1 MADYDISTELNPYEH
16 MEYLNRIMSYAGM
29 THVGDPDSQLLS
41 PCSIRGYRVVYSAR
55 PKLNW
60 VRPTTSGRA
69 GESPLD
75 MQGDTAPLET
85 VWNWWDTYGGDQ
97 VQYFNYAQ
105 RNGQEGSWV
114 LVSGAV
120 VTGSG
125 QLDTAG
131 ANAKW
136 FVSSQQNLE
145 TAAAETADGLG
156 TSLGSSWSS
165 GSWFWKK
172 WYTNAS
178 QLQRWSSTNQNATNG
193 IGVSGSTK
201 VRTGSNAAFPRLGAQ
216 TGVWWVHYGDR
227 QILGFAQCDDDH
239 NHGQDNNWSA
249 NQIVDPNIFNVKLN
263 TTPSSAGGM
272 VPQLIFY
279 GGDVHGVT
287 ATPLMDSEGNVLG
300 AVITDPGT
308 TVVTSDTTEP
318 IPPGV
323 SISMPDHYE
332 AFEATTE
339 ITTDADEIRAKYP
352 QLFRTPQEIR
362 ALLCDGYADP
372 LAQTFRIPEAYTDG
386 IFIDSVDLCFGRK
399 PNIWGPPV
407 YVEIR
412 TTVNGQPSSDFVIK
426 HSTVEKHVGQVNIA
440 DAINNNIKRSWE
452 NPLDITAIDP
462 KVPNFISEDSYTRFK
477 FSRPIYLK
485 GNEEYAIVVRSDNV
499 EYECWYAS
507 TDGSLVKNIENLI
520 DSNQTVNRDTGTY
533 TKQFQGVMFRSQN
546 GRTWTENQQQDLMF
560 RVNKCRWNA
569 SPTSANTAAVELRAG
584 DGLTKEH
591 LYDRLKI
598 NLNSVKAPGVDTS
611 VTTTVYTTPESTG
624 VLTGY
629 KTLTTEEVFG
639 EGADNAVRDLSERMK
654 FNIDKSQSQADL
666 KLHLSL
672 STKNP
677 HVAPMIDATECFVVP
692 IKNNINNG
700 ELSAENINVL
710 TVGAGYTAGETA
722 TFTVDGGGSTSNAE
736 FTVTIDSGTT
746 VVNKNSVVVT
756 DGGSGF
762 HNSEGINIFRLG
774 GSTSPATEATFEIL
788 SEENITGGNSK
799 QRYITRNVNLA
810 PGMSARGIRVFLTA
824 IKPVGTNVYVYF
836 RAKSESDNQNINRRK
851 WQLMNQTAPT
861 DYSATDPFSIIQ
873 NREYQFDTDEIISY
887 QATNDDTGDIQTFN
901 DFKTFAVKVVCQ
913 TENTTAPPIISDF
926 RAIAVY

>member
-1 MADYDISTELNPYEH
+1 MAYDIDTELNPYEH
-16 MEYLNRIMSYAGM
+16 MEYLNKIVSYAGM

-55 PKLNW
+55 PKLEW

-75 MQGDTAPLET
+75 MQGDAAPLET
-85 VWNWWDTYGGDQ
+85 VWNWWDKYGGDQ
-97 VQYFNYAQ
+97 IQYFNYAQ
-105 RNGQEGSWV
+105 RNDIEGSWV
-114 LVSGAV
+114 LVSGATV
-120 VTGSG
+120 DGAS
-125 QLDTAG
+125 LDTAG
-131 ANAKW
+131 ATAKW

-145 TAAAETADGLG
+145 TSEAETADGLATG
-156 TSLGSSWSS
+156 LGNAWSN
-165 GSWFWKK
+165 GAWFWKK
-172 WYTNAS
+172 WYTNVS
-178 QLQRWSSTNQNATNG
+178 QLQRWSSENRNATSG
-193 IGVSGSTK
+193 IGVAGSTK
-201 VRTGSNAAFPRLGAQ
+201 VRTGSSAAFPRLGA
-216 TGVWWVHYGDR
+216 TENIWWVHYGER
-227 QILGFAQCDDDH
+227 QILGFTKCEDDH
-239 NHGQDNNWSA
+239 IHGHDNNWSA
-249 NQIVDPNIFNVKLN
+249 NQITDDIFNVKLN

-279 GGDVHGVT
+279 GGDVHGVQ
-287 ATPLMDSEGNVLG
+287 ATPLMDNNGDILG
-300 AVITDPGT
+300 ASITDPGT
-308 TVVTSDTTEP
+308 TVVLTDTTNP
-318 IPPGV
+318 APPGV

-372 LAQTFRIPEAYTDG
+372 LAQTFRVPEGYSDG

-412 TTVNGQPSSDFVIK
+412 TTVNGVPSSDFVLE
-426 HSTVEKHVGQVNIA
+426 HSVVEKQVNKVNIA
-440 DAINNNIKRSWE
+440 DAINSNIQRSWE
-452 NPLDITAIDP
+452 NPLDITQLDP
-462 KVPNFISEDSYTRFK
+462 KVPNFISEDSYTRFN
-477 FSRPIYLK
+477 FSRPIYLES
-485 GNEEYAIVVRSDNV
+485 NQEYAIVVRSNSTD
-499 EYECWYAS
+499 YECWYAS
-507 TDGSLVKNIENLI
+507 TDGSIVKNMQNLLE
-520 DSNQTVNRDTGTY
+520 SNQTVNKNTGTY

-560 RVNKCRWNA
+560 RINKCKWNA
-569 SPTSANTAAVELRAG
+569 SKTSANTAAVELRAG
-584 DGLTKEH
+584 NALTKDY

-639 EGADNAVRDLSERMK
+639 EGSDNAIHDLAERMK
-654 FNIDKSQSQADL
+654 FNSTKSQSQADL

-700 ELSAENINVL
+700 DLSASDINVL
-710 TVGAGYTAGETA
+710 TVGAGYTADESP
-722 TFTVDGGGSTSNAE
+722 TFTVNGGGSTSNAE
-736 FTVTIDSGTT
+736 FTVDIDSGTT
-746 VVNKNSVVVT
+746 VVNRDSVVVT

-762 HNSEGINIFRLG
+762 HNSEGINISR
-774 GSTSPATEATFEIL
+774 TSGTAPTTEATFEIL

-799 QRYITRNVNLA
+799 QRYITKNINLA
-810 PGMSARGIRVFLTA
+810 PEMSARGIRVFLTA
-824 IKPVGTNVYVYF
+824 IKPIGSNIYVYF

-861 DYSATDPFSIIQ
+861 DYSATDPFSIVQ
-873 NREYQFDTDEIISY
+873 YREYQFDTDEIISY

-901 DFKTFAVKVVCQ
+901 DFKTFAVKVVCY
-913 TENTTAPPIISDF
+913 TENTTKPPIISDF